1 MAAVAELSWA
11 KTKIQ
16 DPHPGLLHGCGDPRT
31 WVILWCAL
39 RCISRELDYSLAD
52 GIQTRTDDSLTQQDT
67 TLVPTIS
74 FKTCATVPTSLLSSD
89 RSFQKFK
96 AWILKKAYKDFQI
109 FGAKKTNHL
118 TSYFLRNL
126 NTLKVLSQHSRRKTF
141 M

>member
-16 DPHPGLLHGCGDPRT
+16 DPHPGLLHGYGDPRT

-52 GIQTRTDDSLTQQDT
+52 GIQTRTNGSLTQQDT